1 MAATRSTPRS
11 RAAAKP
17 AAKPAAKK
25 APARKPAARKPA
37 AAPAAPAAEAAAA
50 NGKADKQKLVRDS
63 FTIPAAEYE
72 QIAALKQRGI
82 ALGRPVKKSELLR
95 AGLKALAAMADK
107 PLLAALN
114 EVPAIKTGRPKAKKK
129 DKAEKAPA
137 AAAGA

>member
-1 MAATRSTPRS
+1 MAATRSTPRTPV
-11 RAAAKP
+11 RNRP
-17 AAKPAAKK
+17 AAKPAATKAAAKK
-25 APARKPAARKPA
+25 AVRRPTAKPAEAL
-37 AAPAAPAAEAAAA
+37 AAEAAA

-107 PLLAALN
+107 SLLAALN
-114 EVPAIKTGRPKAKKK
+114 DVPAIKTGRPKAKKK
-129 DKAEKAPA
+129 DKAEKAPTP
-137 AAAGA
+137 

>member
-1 MAATRSTPRS
+1 MAATRSAPRK
-11 RAAAKP
+11 RAAAQP
-17 AAKPAAKK
+17 AVKK
-25 APARKPAARKPA
+25 AAARPPAARKPA
-37 AAPAAPAAEAAAA
+37 AAPATPAAEPAAA

-107 PLLAALN
+107 ALLGALN

-129 DKAEKAPA
+129 DKAEKAGGG
-137 AAAGA
+137 AGHAVRPL